1 MVGGVYIIEFGRI
14 AEDDS
19 GTEFDEASRMIV
31 GASFFPCPLSGLS
44 VSCLVFWAAGA
55 VVAAVGNAA
64 ALKLADMLRRRPI
77 LARKRLD
84 ACYDAAGE
92 LGIKIDVGK
101 HGAGRVG
108 VELTRPDSCYRW

>member
-1 MVGGVYIIEFGRI
+1 MYIIEFGRI

-31 GASFFPCPLSGLS
+31 GASFFTCSRSGLS
-44 VSCLVFWAAGA
+44 VVCLLFWAAGDA

-84 ACYDAAGE
+84 ACYGVAGE
-92 LGIKIDVGK
+92 LGIGINVDSTVQVDV
-101 HGAGRVG
+101 V
-108 VELTRPDSCYRW
+108 